1 MSRTF
6 GDFSNL
12 LAKCGNFGIYVLQ
25 DKIKVKAEK
34 FSAKKKNKTPLTQ
47 TENLFSV
54 CFFSTEAVEEAV

>member
-25 DKIKVKAEK
+25 DKITIKAEK
-34 FSAKKKNKTPLTQ
+34 FSAKKKKSALTQ